1 MENNIWDKGK
11 LGVMEGVLG
20 TVDQPIIDW
29 CIIEEVITHQQ
40 NLAVAYQNYSKVY
53 DKVNHDWL
61 LCLYKRMG
69 TAQAVVSLLKELKS
83 RRKTKLEILK
93 RDKSVKADRNLLV
106 NGRGWE
112 QGSMQ
117 NT

>member
-1 MENNIWDKGK
+1 
-11 LGVMEGVLG
+11 
-20 TVDQPIIDW
+20 
-29 CIIEEVITHQQ
+29 
-40 NLAVAYQNYSKVY
+40 
-53 DKVNHDWL
+53 
-61 LCLYKRMG
+61 MG

-117 NT
+117 KNLSLFVGDLKVYQQIFRLLKRLD